1 MKLIQKMLCILIV
14 IATVLC
20 GCGQIKEVRKDSAPK
35 QEEIKELCVLYT
47 PENEILIKNFES
59 LYPEYKLEKVL
70 LANDIGSAM
79 ESGIIPDLI
88 LAEGSTPIMEWYER
102 GIIQTIGP
110 YYDEDG
116 DINEEDYFPG
126 SLTVGREKDLLLAL
140 PVSAQI
146 PYMTAQKSV
155 VERTAFGRL
164 DEEYT
169 LEQFMYAM
177 EQEFSEI
184 NAGSM
189 VVSGAP
195 FCYQFIEL
203 LIATGILVVEEEH
216 VEMDLELFEQLYDI
230 CVKNCKNYEE
240 EAIVSTLGYR
250 DATIDPRDGD
260 HILAYWL
267 KYPLQVGVLY
277 AQSVNRQFVDEDID
291 VFCWPMA
298 GEEGRY
304 GAKIAM
310 VGMIGAEAKHPEA
323 AYDVL
328 RKMMDMP
335 LNEWMQPQRAL
346 GIQSN
351 MYMPVHVEN
360 AKNLCNTVESSG
372 LTEFSVASLEK
383 KYEIVEKQ
391 KWNGAIKEK
400 VCNILDGIQYV
411 YRVDQ
416 SINTDLYTDVVYEY
430 IGKMNENGAT
440 ACYEEVL
447 KYFQAKMNGA
457 EEETEGKYFSFSPI
471 EYTNQLEEILIE
483 LDQTKYETDYVIES
497 SYRCTIKDTTQSE
510 IIADLYGMES
520 HFFNEGYFF
529 TANPDDKKI
538 TQVITYLNDRKYEN
552 LFPLMSA
559 IIMTCDP
566 SLDEKGALEVIDM
579 IPIYDTSNLAGDSEQ
594 IASSY
599 EHNGIEY
606 KMEKWNFSDYM
617 LSISIAEE

>member
-1 MKLIQKMLCILIV
+1 MKLMKQMLCMVVVL
-14 IATVLC
+14 ATVLC
-20 GCGQIKEVRKDSAPK
+20 GCGQKKEVRNDSAPK

-88 LAEGSTPIMEWYER
+88 LAEGSTPLMEWYER
-102 GIIQTIGP
+102 GIIQTMGP

-240 EAIVSTLGYR
+240 EAFVSTLGYR

-291 VFCWPMA
+291 VFCWPMT

-520 HFFNEGYFF
+520 HFFNEGYFI

-579 IPIYDTSNLAGDSEQ
+579 IPIYDTSNLAGGSEQ